1 MNVSPLVQ
9 AVIVYMKDHSPIN
22 DKELNFHAELK
33 AASQWCWSDDYNQ
46 LVMKKVPID
55 DCRLRLAATETLKT
69 WKKMEKELLK
79 TRANKVNESV
89 DKKLSGGPWN
99 YGYRALSQCTN
110 KCVHQHLVSNKSH

>member
-1 MNVSPLVQ
+1 MNLSPLVQ
-9 AVIVYMKDHSPIN
+9 AVIVYMKDHFPISA
-22 DKELNFHAELK
+22 KELNFHAELK

-46 LVMKKVPID
+46 LVMRKVPVD
-55 DCRLRLAATETLKT
+55 DCRLKIAATETLKT

-99 YGYRALSQCTN
+99 YDYRALSVPINVYTN
-110 KCVHQHLVSNKSH
+110 I